1 MIPLGGLI
9 SLLVP
14 LAVIGLIVRFFVRR
28 VRGGTGAPVART
40 IGALALIGVVIAAI
54 TAVRSLID
62 LVLPGVEIFE
72 DTTRIVAFAVATLV
86 VTVPVAIVLWRALF
100 ARETDFARRLAV
112 VGGLSIALVASL
124 FSLVSFGRSLV
135 VGDGFQGG
143 SFSTLV
149 AFGVAWAGYEW
160 LLKGEGGSFEVTD
173 LRPTAGSAVGLALT
187 ISGLVLLIE
196 TALTEL
202 FGLGGD
208 VILGGT
214 VGEDFGTIGV
224 LLVVGLPTSWWFWLR
239 DLSRRETRFRNGYAA
254 VVSYGGLA
262 ALASSIGVAAFL
274 VLDWLLG
281 WGEATAV
288 AQFEALPVAVA
299 SGVVG
304 AVAWLHHVQL
314 LEPRRGLAARAYG
327 YGIAATAV
335 GFVAGGLVTLVSVA
349 LESFTSDSIVR
360 TDSSR
365 SAALGALLAVGIGSL
380 LWWRAW
386 GEADV
391 DLPGERE
398 SVPRRLYLT
407 GLLIIA
413 GLTGGVALVMALFG
427 LVQAALEG
435 TLGLDVLFD
444 GRFVIGL
451 VLTMAPL
458 LWHLLI
464 HIRADREGRPEVA
477 RLREAIVIAGDRGP
491 LGNGVHF
498 VTRAD
503 GHGAITVDIAERIDT
518 LLAQAGPP
526 VVITVDDDDELVVV
540 EVTAVT

>member
-9 SLLVP
+9 SLLLP
-14 LAVIGLIVRFFVRR
+14 LALIGLLVRFFVRR

-40 IGALALIGVVIAAI
+40 IGALALIGVVVAAVS
-54 TAVRSLID
+54 AVRSLVD
-62 LVLPGVEIFE
+62 LVLPGDEIFE

-86 VTVPVAIVLWRALF
+86 VTVPVAVVLWRALF
-100 ARETDFARRLAV
+100 ARTQDFARRLTV
-112 VGGLSIALVASL
+112 VGGLAITMVTSL
-124 FSLVSFGRSLV
+124 FSLVGLGRGFV
-135 VGDGFQGG
+135 AGDGLRAG

-149 AFGVAWAGYEW
+149 AFGIAWAGYEW
-160 LLKGEGGSFEVTD
+160 LLKAESGSFEVTD
-173 LRPTAGSAVGLALT
+173 LRPTAGSGVGLALT
-187 ISGLVLLIE
+187 VSGFALLIE

-202 FGLGGD
+202 FGFGGEVVFGD
-208 VILGGT
+208 ST
-214 VGEDFGTIGV
+214 GEDLGTIAV
-224 LLVVGLPTSWWFWLR
+224 LLVVGLPTFWWFWLR

-262 ALASSIGVAAFL
+262 ALASSIGVLVFL
-274 VLDWLLG
+274 VLEWLVG
-281 WGEATAV
+281 WGEETAV
-288 AQFEALPVAVA
+288 TQFEAFPVAVA

-314 LEPRRGLAARAYG
+314 LAPRRGLASRAYS
-327 YGIAATAV
+327 YGITATAV
-335 GFVAGGLVTLVSVA
+335 GFAAGGLVTLVSVA
-349 LESFTSDSIVR
+349 LEAFTSDSIVR
-360 TDSSR
+360 TDSGR
-365 SAALGALLAVGIGSL
+365 SVALGAWLAVAIGAL
-380 LWWRAW
+380 LWWKAW

-407 GLLIIA
+407 GLLIVA
-413 GLTGGVALVMALFG
+413 GITGGVALVMALFG

-451 VLTMAPL
+451 VVTMAPL
-458 LWHLLI
+458 IWHLLI
-464 HIRADREGRPEVA
+464 QIRSDREARPQVA
-477 RLREAIVIAGDRGP
+477 RLREAVVIAGDRGP

-503 GHGAITVDIAERIDT
+503 GHGAITVDIAEQIDT
-518 LLAQAGPP
+518 LLAENGPP
-526 VVITVDDDDELVVV
+526 VVITVDDDGLYVV
-540 EVTAVT
+540 EVTAVP